1 MSAEGDPAGQ
11 GGNKPNRPP
20 RKKSQK
26 RQRSKQL
33 KTPLTPDE
41 YQKIAA
47 KADAAGMTRAAY
59 SRTVMLGTPGP
70 RSRRRMPADAEALR
84 EILGQLGRVGNN
96 INQIAYRINKGDPC
110 DLPELRKALDDYTT
124 VRAAIHEALGLDP
137 PGPIGTEGSKA

>member
-26 RQRSKQL
+26 RQRSKQI
-33 KTPLTPDE
+33 KTPCTPDE
-41 YQKIAA
+41 YQAISA

-59 SRTVMLGTPGP
+59 SRTAMLGNAGP
-70 RSRRRMPADAEALR
+70 RSQRRMPADAEALR
-84 EILGQLGRVGNN
+84 EILGHLGRVGNN

-110 DLPELRKALDDYTT
+110 DLPELRQALADYAPI
-124 VRAAIHEALGLDP
+124 RNAIYQALGLDP
-137 PGPIGTEGSKA
+137 SADIGPKKAGT

>member
-26 RQRSKQL
+26 RQRSKQI

-41 YQKIAA
+41 YQAISA
-47 KADAAGMTRAAY
+47 KANAAGMTRAAY
-59 SRTVMLGTPGP
+59 SRTVMLGNAGP
-70 RSRRRMPADAEALR
+70 RSQRRMPADAEALR
-84 EILGQLGRVGNN
+84 KILGQLGRAGNN
-96 INQIAYRINKGDPC
+96 INQIARRINKGDPC
-110 DLPELRKALDDYTT
+110 DLPELRQALDDYTSI
-124 VRAAIHEALGLDP
+124 RAAIHEALGLDP